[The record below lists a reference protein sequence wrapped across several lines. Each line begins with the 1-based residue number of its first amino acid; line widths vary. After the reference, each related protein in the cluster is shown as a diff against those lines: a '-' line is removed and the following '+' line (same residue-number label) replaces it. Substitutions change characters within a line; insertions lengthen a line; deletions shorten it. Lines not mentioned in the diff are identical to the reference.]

1 MRKIRLATVS
11 LFCTLLFL
19 SCGVSASAFAVEF
32 DEQTG
37 MEPVLERAVG
47 IAPVSPQ
54 GTYIASGAS
63 SITVIGNKKV
73 HIGAE
78 TSCYR
83 TMSKVNANVYL
94 YKKSGATVTSGDY
107 NATNTSYVSGG
118 KDVSVAAGYYYVR
131 GGHNVYKDGKAVET
145 AMSCTSTIYVG

>member
-1 MRKIRLATVS
+1 MRKIRLAIVS

-32 DEQTG
+32 DGQTG

-54 GTYIASGAS
+54 GAYIASGTCG
-63 SITVIGNKKV
+63 ITIVGSRKV
-73 HIGAE
+73 HINTA

-94 YKKSGATVTSGDY
+94 YKKSGATVTSASY
-107 NATNTSYVSGG
+107 NATNTNYVSGG
-118 KDVSVAAGYYYVR
+118 KDVSVAAGYYYVN
-131 GGHNVYKDGKAVET
+131 GGHNVYKDGKVVET
-145 AMSCTSTIYVG
+145 AISCTSIIYVG

>member
-47 IAPVSPQ
+47 IAPGFGISSP
-54 GTYIASGAS
+54 YF
-63 SITVIGNKKV
+63 
-73 HIGAE
+73 
-78 TSCYR
+78 
-83 TMSKVNANVYL
+83 SK
-94 YKKSGATVTSGDY
+94 
-107 NATNTSYVSGG
+107 YV
-118 KDVSVAAGYYYVR
+118 
-131 GGHNVYKDGKAVET
+131 
-145 AMSCTSTIYVG
+145 